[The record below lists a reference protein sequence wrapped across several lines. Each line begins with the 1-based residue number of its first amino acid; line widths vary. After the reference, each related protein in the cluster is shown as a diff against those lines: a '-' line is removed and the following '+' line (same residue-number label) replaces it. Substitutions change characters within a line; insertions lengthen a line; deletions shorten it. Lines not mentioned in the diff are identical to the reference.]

1 MKRQCVNDLVDQLR
15 EGAISRRA
23 FAGRAAA
30 AGISA
35 SAAGM
40 LSRHASAQDASPEAT
55 PGASPVGSPVATPEA
70 SPVAGEVTRSITR
83 EEYNAAL
90 REEFQFEE
98 PGATGGQVIYV
109 NTTDITTLNTI
120 LSVDVYSSLIANYI
134 YEGLVGS
141 SPIDGA
147 IVPGLADYWE
157 LAADGVTY
165 TFYMNP
171 NATWHDG
178 QPVTA
183 DDVIFSFD
191 SVIDET
197 SLSVRRSG
205 VMAALK
211 SHTKIDDYTV
221 QLVAVD
227 KLANF
232 VNDTAGQ
239 FGIVPKHIWEGIP
252 FADWGTA
259 SGSTGQDPT
268 QVIGSGPFRFVEWI
282 RNDHVTLARN
292 PDYWDAQNT
301 PVIDEF
307 IYRVVAD
314 SASALQSLVTGES
327 DITGIPPTQ
336 AATLRESN
344 PDLNIVDYDTFSFT
358 YYEFN
363 LDPAKALPFMDVRVR
378 QALMYALD
386 RDLVVETVFQGL
398 ATKADG
404 TQPVLSIAYAPD
416 RINTIY
422 NYDPDRASALLEEAG
437 WVDSD
442 GDGIREKDGARF
454 SFEFLYSEGSS
465 VNEQLIPYIQQVWR
479 EVGVEMIPVAQ
490 PFPTLVDNQENGT
503 FAASLIGFSWD
514 VFGSQGDMYRCDAV
528 PLAGFND
535 MRYCNPRYDELDE
548 LQRRELDQEKRIDIL
563 IEQTNIVND
572 EQANSVLVFAKNVV
586 GSQPRVH
593 NFFPNG
599 YSTYW
604 SIQYAWVDQ

>member
-1 MKRQCVNDLVDQLR
+1 MKRQSVNDLVDQLR
-15 EGAISRRA
+15 EGTINRRS
-23 FAGRAAA
+23 FATRAVA

-35 SAAGM
+35 SAAGI
-40 LSRHASAQDASPEAT
+40 LSRHAAAQDASPEAT
-55 PGASPVGSPVATPEA
+55 PGASPV
-70 SPVAGEVTRSITR
+70 AGEATRSITR

-98 PGATGGQVIYV
+98 PGSTGGQVINV
-109 NTTDITTLNTI
+109 ETNDITTLNPT
-120 LSVDVYSSLIANYI
+120 LVVDVFSGRITGFVF
-134 YEGLVGS
+134 EGLVGS

-147 IVPGLADYWE
+147 VVPALADYWE
-157 LAADGVTY
+157 IAADGVTY
-165 TFYMNP
+165 TFHLNP
-171 NATWHDG
+171 NAKWHDG

-191 SVIDET
+191 SVIAEE

-205 VMAALK
+205 VVGALQ

-227 KLANF
+227 RLANF

-259 SGSTGQDPT
+259 PGSTGQDPT

-282 RNDHVTLARN
+282 RNDHVTIARN
-292 PDYWDAQNT
+292 PDYWDAQNAA
-301 PVIDEF
+301 VIDEF

-314 SASALQSLVTGES
+314 PASAVQSLVTGES
-327 DITGIPPTQ
+327 DITGIPASQT
-336 AATLRESN
+336 ATLRQSN
-344 PDLNIVDYDTFSFT
+344 PELNIVDFDTFSFT

-363 LDPAKALPFMDVRVR
+363 LDPANALPFLDVKVR

-386 RDLVVETVFQGL
+386 RDLVVETIYQGL

-404 TQPVLSIAYAPD
+404 TQPVLSIAYAPE

-422 NYDPDRASALLEEAG
+422 NYDPDRANALLEEAG

-442 GDGIREKDGARF
+442 GDGIRDKDGAKF
-454 SFEFLYSEGSS
+454 SFEFLYAEGST
-465 VNEQLIPYIQQVWR
+465 VNEQLIPYMQQVWG
-479 EVGVEMIPVAQ
+479 EVGVEMIPVQQ
-490 PFPTLVDNQENGT
+490 PFSTLVDNQENGT

-514 VFGSQGDMYRCDAV
+514 VFGGQGDMYRCDAV

-535 MRYCNPRYDELDE
+535 MRYCNPRYDELDD
-548 LQRRELDQEKRIDIL
+548 LQRRELDQQKRIDIL
-563 IEQTNIVND
+563 IEQTNIIND
-572 EQANSVLVFAKNVV
+572 EQANSVIVFAKNVV
-586 GSQPRVH
+586 GSQPRLH

-599 YSTYW
+599 YDTFW
-604 SIQYAWVDQ
+604 SIPYVWVEQ

>member
-1 MKRQCVNDLVDQLR
+1 
-15 EGAISRRA
+15 
-23 FAGRAAA
+23 
-30 AGISA
+30 
-35 SAAGM
+35 
-40 LSRHASAQDASPEAT
+40 
-55 PGASPVGSPVATPEA
+55 
-70 SPVAGEVTRSITR
+70 
-83 EEYNAAL
+83 
-90 REEFQFEE
+90 
-98 PGATGGQVIYV
+98 VINV
-109 NTTDITTLNTI
+109 ETNDITTLNPT
-120 LSVDVYSSLIANYI
+120 LVVDVFSGRITGFVF
-134 YEGLVGS
+134 EGLVGS

-147 IVPGLADYWE
+147 VVPGLADYWE
-157 LAADGVTY
+157 IAADGVTY
-165 TFYMNP
+165 TFHLNP
-171 NATWHDG
+171 NAMWHDG

-191 SVIDET
+191 SVIAEE

-205 VMAALK
+205 VVGALQ

-227 KLANF
+227 RLANF

-259 SGSTGQDPT
+259 PGATGQDPT

-282 RNDHVTLARN
+282 RNDHVTIARN
-292 PDYWDAQNT
+292 PDYWDTHNAA
-301 PVIDEF
+301 VIDEF

-314 SASALQSLVTGES
+314 PASAVQSLVTGES
-327 DITGIPPTQ
+327 DVTEIPASQT
-336 AATLRESN
+336 ATLRQSN
-344 PDLNIVDYDTFSFT
+344 PELNIVDFDTFGFT

-363 LDPAKALPFMDVRVR
+363 LDPANALPFLDVKVR

-386 RDLVVETVFQGL
+386 RDLMVETIYQGL

-422 NYDPDRASALLEEAG
+422 NYDPDKTNALLEEAG

-442 GDGIREKDGARF
+442 GDGIREKDGAKF
-454 SFEFLYSEGSS
+454 SFEFLYSEGST
-465 VNEQLIPYIQQVWR
+465 VNEQLIPYMQQVWG
-479 EVGVEMIPVAQ
+479 EVGVEMIPVSQ

-514 VFGSQGDMYRCDAV
+514 VFGGQGDMYRCDAV

-535 MRYCNPRYDELDE
+535 MRYCNPRYDELDD
-548 LQRRELDQEKRIDIL
+548 LQRRELDQEKRIEIL
-563 IEQTNIVND
+563 IEQTNIIND
-572 EQANSVLVFAKNVV
+572 EQANSVLVFAKDVV
-586 GSQPRVH
+586 GSQPRLH
-593 NFFPNG
+593 NFLPNG
-599 YSTYW
+599 YSTFW
-604 SIQYAWVDQ
+604 SIPYVWVEQ